1 VPISASLTLRG
12 ITKSFGAHNVLT
24 DVSFTVSPQSRIGV
38 LGRNGAGKSTLM
50 RIVAGLETPDSG
62 TITLNPPSAAVGL
75 LPQEQERQAETVTA
89 FLARRTGVNGAE
101 AELEAAG
108 IALGTDEDGAAER
121 FERALAWFNE
131 SGAADFER
139 RRDTVL
145 QDVGL
150 PLSFLQNDMRTL
162 SGGQAARA
170 SLASIMLSRFDI
182 LLLDEPTNDLD
193 FAGLEMLESFLL
205 QQNQGVLLV
214 SHDRAFL
221 ERITNAVIEIDE
233 HDHTA
238 AEYQGG
244 WTAYMQEKETRRRH
258 ATEDYENFTR
268 QKSDLTARAR
278 EQRQWAVQGVAKAK
292 RNPKDNDKMQQGF
305 FNMRTE
311 KQAQKVRSTEKA
323 LERLDA
329 VEKPWEGWN
338 LQMELPVAER
348 AGDVVMRLDN
358 AVVERGSFT
367 LGPVSLLIGWAERIA
382 ITGPNGAGKST
393 LLRALLGQLA
403 LTSGTQTLGPGVV
416 VGEVDQARALFEG
429 DTPLLDVFV
438 NESQML
444 LADARSLLAKFDLTA
459 SHVLRSSRELSA
471 GERTRASLALLMS
484 RGTNCLVLDEP
495 TNHLDIEAIEQLESA
510 LDTYTGT
517 LLVVTHDRR
526 LLDSLRIERPI
537 SVEDGKVRE

>member
-12 ITKSFGAHNVLT
+12 ITKSFGAHNVLS
-24 DVSFTVSPQSRIGV
+24 DVSFTISPQSRMGV

-50 RIVAGLETPDSG
+50 RIIAGLEIPDAG
-62 TITLNPPSAAVGL
+62 TVTTNPPSAVVGL
-75 LPQEQERQAETVTA
+75 LPQETERRQETVAA
-89 FLARRTGVNGAE
+89 FLARRTGVDGVE

-108 IALGTDEDGAAER
+108 IALGTGEDGADVR
-121 FERALAWFNE
+121 FENALTRFNN
-131 SGAADFER
+131 SGAADFDR

-145 QDVGL
+145 NDVGL
-150 PLSFLQNDMRTL
+150 PLSLLQNDMRTL
-162 SGGQAARA
+162 SGGQVARA

-193 FAGLEMLESFLL
+193 FAGLDMLESFLL
-205 QQNQGVLLV
+205 QQNQGLLLV

-238 AEYQGG
+238 SEYQGG
-244 WTAYMQEKETRRRH
+244 WLAYMQEKETRRRH
-258 ATEDYENFTR
+258 ATEDYENFAR
-268 QKSDLTARAR
+268 QKGDLTSRAR

-292 RNPKDNDKMQQGF
+292 NNPKDNDKAQRGF
-305 FNMRTE
+305 ATNRTE
-311 KQAQKVRSTEKA
+311 KQAAKVRTTEKA
-323 LERLDA
+323 LERLDV

-348 AGDVVMRLDN
+348 AGDVVVRLDN

-367 LGPVSLLIGWAERIA
+367 LGPVSLLVGWAERIA

-393 LLRALLGQLA
+393 LLRAMLGELPLA
-403 LTSGTQTLGPGVV
+403 SGTQTLGPGVII
-416 VGEVDQARALFEG
+416 GEVDQARGLFSG
-429 DTPLLDVFV
+429 DTPLIDVFV
-438 NESQML
+438 RESKL
-444 LADARSLLAKFDLTA
+444 LIAEARSLLAKFDLTA
-459 SHVLRSSRELSA
+459 NHVLRASAELSA

-537 SVEDGKVRE
+537 TVEDGKVTE